1 MKKII
6 VIIMLLTSSILA
18 SCASDNQFTPMEY
31 TASNVKAIRIDVRD
45 REINISPSI
54 DGKVHI
60 DYFASSKEDY
70 DFEIE
75 NGKLTVKSV
84 SNKNWMDFIG
94 TKPSKQYR
102 KLAIEIP
109 ATIIEE
115 LSVSTTNENISIK
128 EAAAASISLSSN
140 GGSVNIGNLSV
151 KDSLELT
158 AKNGDI
164 KGTVIGSYDD
174 FSIHVDSKKGNS
186 NLNNKDGG
194 EKTLSISCNNGDINI
209 ELI

>member
-31 TASNVKAIRIDVRD
+31 TASDVKAIRIDVRD
-45 REINISPSI
+45 REISISPSI

-115 LSVSTTNENISIK
+115 LSVATTNENISVNDIT
-128 EAAAASISLSSN
+128 AASISLSSN
-140 GGSVNIGNLSV
+140 GGNVNIGNLNV

-174 FSIHVDSKKGNS
+174 FSIQVDSKKGNS

>member
-31 TASNVKAIRIDVRD
+31 TASDVKAIRIDVRD
-45 REINISPSI
+45 REISISPSI

-115 LSVSTTNENISIK
+115 LSVATTNENISVNDIM
-128 EAAAASISLSSN
+128 AASISLSSN
-140 GGSVNIGNLSV
+140 GGNVNIGNLSV

-174 FSIHVDSKKGNS
+174 FSIQVDSKKGNS

>member
-31 TASNVKAIRIDVRD
+31 TASDVKAIRIDVRD
-45 REINISPSI
+45 REISISPSS

-102 KLAIEIP
+102 KLSIEIP
-109 ATIIEE
+109 ATIIKE
-115 LSVSTTNENISIK
+115 LSVATTNENISVK
-128 EAAAASISLSSN
+128 EAAAASIFLSSN
-140 GGSVNIGNLSV
+140 GGNVNIGNLSV

-174 FSIHVDSKKGNS
+174 FSIQVDSKKGNS